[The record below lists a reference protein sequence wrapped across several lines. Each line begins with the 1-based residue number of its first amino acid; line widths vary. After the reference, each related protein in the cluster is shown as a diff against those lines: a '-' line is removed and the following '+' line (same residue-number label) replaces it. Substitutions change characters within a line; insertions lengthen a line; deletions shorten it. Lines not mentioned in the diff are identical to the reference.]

1 MTTIKQIADKYCGR
15 KQPAIIREIN
25 HPAINSRADARR
37 EAEKLVEKLKE
48 SKDFDFGIKAELD
61 RMIRGYVA

>member
-1 MTTIKQIADKYCGR
+1 MTTIKQVADKYCGR

-37 EAEKLVEKLKE
+37 EVEKLKE
-48 SKDFDFGIKAELD
+48 PKDFDFGIEAELD
-61 RMIRGYVA
+61 RLMREYAA